1 MSVNILS
8 LLQTMMQA
16 KGSDLHIATNS
27 PPMMRVRG
35 DMAKILPNKLTH
47 QEVEAMVHQI
57 TPPAQKTELQKTL
70 SADFAF
76 KAPGIGIFRAN
87 VFFQRQG
94 LSIVMR
100 ALSES
105 PPRIEDLK
113 LPEICTKVCSYAN
126 GLVLVTGPT
135 GSGKSTT
142 LAAMINYINET
153 TPGHILT
160 LEDPIEFQH
169 ESKMC
174 MMNQRSLGVH
184 FTSFASAIRAAL
196 REDPDVILIGEMRD
210 PETVALAIKAAETG
224 HLVFGTLHTNSAAK
238 SIDRIINTFPAE
250 EQTQIRTV
258 LSETMRAVISQKL
271 VPTSDGKRRV
281 CIHDIMVNN
290 SAVANL
296 IREGKCFQ
304 IPTVMQTGRKEG
316 MQVMDRVLLE
326 LAEKGEVLGEV
337 AWEMANEKNLFQKW
351 APKDGP
357 VAPPVT
363 ASGVPGMT
371 SGMTPGAPHAP
382 PLGSVPH
389 APTTPPPVQPS
400 VASSI
405 PGVVPP
411 PGKKAA

>member
-1 MSVNILS
+1 MSVTNAPAPSILQ
-8 LLQTMMQA
+8 LLQAMMQA
-16 KGSDLHIATNS
+16 KGSDLHVAVNS
-27 PPMMRVRG
+27 PPMIRVRG
-35 DMAKILPNKLTH
+35 DMVKVTPNPLSAKDV
-47 QEVEAMVHQI
+47 EVMVHQI
-57 TPPAQKTELQKTL
+57 TPQAQKAELQKQL

-87 VFFQRQG
+87 VFLQRHG

-113 LPEICTKVCSYAN
+113 LPEVCKTVCSYAN

-169 ESKMC
+169 ESKMS
-174 MMNQRSLGVH
+174 MVNQRGLGTH
-184 FTSFASAIRAAL
+184 FTSFQSAIRAAL

-210 PETVALAIKAAETG
+210 PETVELALKAAETG

-238 SIDRIINTFPAE
+238 SIDRIINTFSAE

-258 LSETMRAVISQKL
+258 LSETVRAVISQKL
-271 VPTSDGKRRV
+271 VPTADGKSRI
-281 CIHDIMVNN
+281 CIHDILVNN
-290 SAVANL
+290 AASANL

-304 IPTVMQTGRKEG
+304 LASVMQTGRKEG
-316 MQVMDRVLLE
+316 MQVMDRVMLE
-326 LAEKGEVLGEV
+326 HVQRGEIKGDM
-337 AWEMANEKNLFQKW
+337 AWEMANDKNLFAQW
-351 APKDGP
+351 APKDANVGQT
-357 VAPPVT
+357 APS
-363 ASGVPGMT
+363 ASG
-371 SGMTPGAPHAP
+371 A
-382 PLGSVPH
+382 
-389 APTTPPPVQPS
+389 APTTPPPTGLP
-400 VASSI
+400 
-405 PGVVPP
+405 
-411 PGKKAA
+411 KKAA